1 MANLKTKKY
10 FYTPQEALG
19 GRIGDHSKHQ
29 FGNYGTDNPRPNL
42 MKAAH
47 IPTDRML
54 QKIDGR
60 SPDYYGLEPVVDED
74 AAKIMLAMGLR
85 KPKTFEEIQEL
96 TGFDKDYLNY
106 KLEEMGYYGVVEWD
120 WENPQKVKKYSVK
133 NFVPGS
139 AEILNEHPE
148 WYEDHPEFA
157 EMFELSTYLPFA
169 GFGPLVLT
177 QMIPEVGAGSGIQ
190 FIPV

>member
-96 TGFDKDYLNY
+96 TGFDKGQEVLR
-106 KLEEMGYYGVVEWD
+106 
-120 WENPQKVKKYSVK
+120 Q
-133 NFVPGS
+133 
-139 AEILNEHPE
+139 
-148 WYEDHPEFA
+148 
-157 EMFELSTYLPFA
+157 ELRSR
-169 GFGPLVLT
+169 
-177 QMIPEVGAGSGIQ
+177 QC
-190 FIPV
+190 